1 MTLRVVIPTKLQARI
16 LSDDHGEDKGRILT
30 AKSDEICAESS
41 GSEGSRSQLMAAMQ
55 ANLAATGETGGI
67 EAMIALLRDIVAL
80 PERVEA
86 EPDQV
91 VSPTPA
97 TLRTP
102 SLTARA

>member
-1 MTLRVVIPTKLQARI
+1 
-16 LSDDHGEDKGRILT
+16 
-30 AKSDEICAESS
+30 
-41 GSEGSRSQLMAAMQ
+41 MAAMQ